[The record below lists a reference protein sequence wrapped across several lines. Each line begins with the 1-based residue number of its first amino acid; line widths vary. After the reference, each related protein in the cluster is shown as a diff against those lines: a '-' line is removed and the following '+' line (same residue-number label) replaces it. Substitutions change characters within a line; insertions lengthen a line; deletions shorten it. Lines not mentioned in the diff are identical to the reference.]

1 MIEGHRYISSYSGG
15 YYRVSNWNPAYER
28 YEEIAVFNDS
38 HHAREYVD
46 AMNVR
51 ERV

>member
-1 MIEGHRYISSYSGG
+1 MIEGHRYISSYSDGHYLVFKWG
-15 YYRVSNWNPAYER
+15 PAYER
-28 YEEIAVFNDS
+28 YEKIADFTDS

-51 ERV
+51 DRV